1 MLRKVAVTGM
11 GVVSPLGIGV
21 ENYWNNLKSGYT
33 KAKNLKDVLS
43 SELFKKINTFNAD
56 VSIEVEDF
64 SLNDVQRI
72 PSDIKS
78 LDRYIQFA
86 VLAAELAKKDSSLTN
101 RSTDFNFERIGVS
114 LSTAICGT
122 KHMEEV
128 FLKVTNNGTQS
139 IEPSKGSPNL
149 YSSSMSNTPSKIIA
163 SIIGAEGPCVT
174 LSTGCIGGIDA
185 IGYAYEQ
192 ILNGDM
198 DIMIAGASEAPI
210 TPISYGAFD
219 IINCLSTKYNNNPSK
234 ASRPYDKDRDGFVL
248 SEGAG
253 IIILEDEEH
262 AKKRGAKIYGY
273 ITGFSNTSNALHM
286 TDLVGDG
293 VDLARA
299 IENALKCAKLKPS
312 DIDYI
317 NGHGSSTPQND
328 RCETSAIKKVFGEL
342 AYTIPVSSTKSMT
355 GHPLSAASAL
365 EIIASLKS
373 LEENIL
379 HPTINYTSR
388 DEECDLDYIPNQSR
402 KQELKNVLS
411 IASGF
416 SGLHSAIVLES
427 F

>member
-1 MLRKVAVTGM
+1 MKKVAVTGM
-11 GVVSPLGIGV
+11 GAVSPLGIGV
-21 ENYWNNLKSGYT
+21 ENYWNNLKLGYT
-33 KAKNLKDVLS
+33 KAKNLNNISS
-43 SELFKKINTFNAD
+43 SELFKKINKFNAD
-56 VSIEVEDF
+56 VSIEIEDF
-64 SLNDVQRI
+64 SLNDIERI

-101 RSTDFNFERIGVS
+101 RSTDFNSERIGVS

-128 FLKVTNNGTQS
+128 FVNVTNYGTEN

-149 YSSSMSNTPSKIIA
+149 YLSSMSNTPSKIIA

-219 IINCLSTKYNNNPSK
+219 IINCLSTKHNHDPSK
-234 ASRPYDKDRDGFVL
+234 ASRPYDENRDGFVL

-286 TDLVGDG
+286 TDLVSDG

-299 IENALKCAKLKPS
+299 IENALNYAKLKPS

-388 DEECDLDYIPNQSR
+388 DKECDLDYIPNKFR
-402 KQELKNVLS
+402 KKALKNVLS

-416 SGLHSAIVLES
+416 SGLHSAIILES

>member
-1 MLRKVAVTGM
+1 MRKVAITGM

-21 ENYWNNLKSGYT
+21 DNYWDNLKLGYT
-33 KAKNLKDVLS
+33 KAKNLKDIES
-43 SELFKKINTFNAD
+43 SRLFQDINNFNAN
-56 VSIEVEDF
+56 VSIEVENF
-64 SLNDVQRI
+64 SLNDLSRI

-86 VLAAELAKKDSSLTN
+86 VLAAELAKNNSNLTN
-101 RSTDFNFERIGVS
+101 RSSDFNTERVGVS

-128 FLKVTNNGTQS
+128 FVEVTNNGTEE
-139 IEPSKGSPNL
+139 IDPSKGSPNL
-149 YSSSMSNTPSKIIA
+149 YLSSMSNTPSKIIA
-163 SIIGAEGPCVT
+163 SLIGAEGPCTT

-198 DIMIAGASEAPI
+198 DVMIAGASEAPI

-219 IINCLSTKYNNNPSK
+219 IINCLSTRNNHNPSK
-234 ASRPYDKDRDGFVL
+234 ASRPYDRDRDGFVL

-253 IIILEDEEH
+253 IIILEDEDH
-262 AKKRGAKIYGY
+262 AKRRGAKIYGY

-286 TDLVGDG
+286 TDLVSDG
-293 VDLARA
+293 EDLARA
-299 IENALKCAKLKPS
+299 IENALSHANLKPV

-328 RCETSAIKKVFGEL
+328 RCETKAIKKVFGEL
-342 AYTIPVSSTKSMT
+342 AYSIPVSSTKSMT

-373 LEENIL
+373 LEDNTL
-379 HPTINYTSR
+379 HPTINYNSK
-388 DEECDLDYIPNQSR
+388 DEECDLDYIPNVSR
-402 KQELKNVLS
+402 KKELKNILS

-416 SGLHSAIVLES
+416 SGLHSAIILES